1 VPLVPMRE
9 LLDDARARGYAVPS
23 FCIWNAETARAVLVA
38 AEELRAPVILMGA
51 WGELLML
58 PPADTA
64 AVVRAIGARLSIPFA
79 LHLDHGH
86 SLELVEDCLKAG
98 YSSVMLDFSAKP
110 VEENTRAL
118 RAVVEMARP
127 YAASVEGELGVV
139 GRVDS
144 VTSEGGTGST
154 LTQPSAAAEFAAATG
169 VDALAVSVG
178 NAHGIYHELPQLDFE
193 RLAQLRD
200 AVPVPLVLH
209 GGSGTPEP
217 DLRRAIALGIA
228 KVNVASELVK
238 AMRESLMAQWNAGEN
253 LWIPIAQAKAMEP
266 FTAVVRRWFGLTD
279 AVGKS

>member
-1 VPLVPMRE
+1 M
-9 LLDDARARGYAVPS
+9 S
-23 FCIWNAETARAVLVA
+23 TMA
-38 AEELRAPVILMGA
+38 A
-51 WGELLML
+51 
-58 PPADTA
+58 
-64 AVVRAIGARLSIPFA
+64 
-79 LHLDHGH
+79 
-86 SLELVEDCLKAG
+86 
-98 YSSVMLDFSAKP
+98 
-110 VEENTRAL
+110 
-118 RAVVEMARP
+118 
-127 YAASVEGELGVV
+127 
-139 GRVDS
+139 
-144 VTSEGGTGST
+144 GST

-238 AMRESLMAQWNAGEN
+238 AMRESLMAQGNAGEN

-266 FTAVVRRWFGLTD
+266 FTTVVRRWFGLTD